1 MIRIPQVVDTKLVQE
16 IKKLFKSLKY
26 KWSFLKGEI
35 TTIIDCETEWIQIK
49 WNQTMKVSLDFF
61 KPVKL
66 SELLS
71 PIIGY
76 ILTKYP
82 EENKAILAT
91 LKEIDKYPIPQ
102 GIVDSMKDQLN
113 NHKLEINYENGQLNI
128 IQTIPNTDN
137 IAKFIINDD
146 LISELFKLIDNKEG
160 VEDLVFSILP
170 PKSQEIIKEKM
181 KADFEEIYEFRIH
194 EILDEKYEDSNKVTV
209 DYDLDCKDDC
219 LIVRMNNEKKYRFIV
234 KDKDRCL
241 IEINGKQ
248 VAVAHTMSEV
258 IEFIKTM

>member
-1 MIRIPQVVDTKLVQE
+1 MIRVPQIVNTKLVQE
-16 IKKLFKSLKY
+16 IKKLFQSLKY

-35 TTIIDCETEWIQIK
+35 TTVINCETEWIQMK

-82 EENKAILAT
+82 EENKAILTT

-102 GIVDSMKDQLN
+102 GIVDSLKGQLN
-113 NHKLEINYENGQLNI
+113 NHKLEINYENGQLSI
-128 IQTIPNTDN
+128 IQSIPNTDN
-137 IAKFIINDD
+137 IAKFVINDE
-146 LISELFKLIDNKEG
+146 LMSELFKLIDNKEG

-170 PKSQEIIKEKM
+170 PKSQTVIKERM
-181 KADFEEIYEFRIH
+181 KEDFEQIYEYRVH
-194 EILDEKYEDSNKVTV
+194 EILDKKYEDNEKVTV

-219 LIVRMNNEKKYRFIV
+219 LIVRINNEKKYKFIV
-234 KDKDRCL
+234 KSKDKCV
-241 IEINGKQ
+241 IEVNSKEFAIC
-248 VAVAHTMSEV
+248 HTMSEV
-258 IEFIKTM
+258 IEVINSL